1 MEDKLLA
8 GQGRQ
13 ETRAKLS
20 HFYGLDQQQ
29 RQDTPAS
36 TPAVQVSAAVLIV
49 SFKFAY
55 FLALSSVVKSWK
67 KCRIRQKICTYRLI
81 CVLERGKS
89 LKVY

>member
-29 RQDTPAS
+29 RQDAPAS
-36 TPAVQVSAAVLIV
+36 TAAAQVSAAVLIA
-49 SFKFAY
+49 SFKFAH
-55 FLALSSVVKSWK
+55 FLALSRILKNWK
-67 KCRIRQKICTYRLI
+67 KCRIRR
-81 CVLERGKS
+81 
-89 LKVY
+89 

>member
-8 GQGRQ
+8 GQGRH

-29 RQDTPAS
+29 RQDS
-36 TPAVQVSAAVLIV
+36 TAAAQVRAAVPIV
-49 SFKFAY
+49 SFKFAL

-67 KCRIRQKICTYRLI
+67 NA
-81 CVLERGKS
+81 E
-89 LKVY
+89 